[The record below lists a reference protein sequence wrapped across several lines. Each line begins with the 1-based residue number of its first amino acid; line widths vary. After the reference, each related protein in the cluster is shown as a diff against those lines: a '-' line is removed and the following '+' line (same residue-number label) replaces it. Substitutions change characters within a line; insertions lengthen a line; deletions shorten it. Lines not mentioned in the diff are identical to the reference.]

1 MNNLF
6 LNSLR
11 QVLCSPFRI
20 FSAISFVLPL
30 LGFFVLRAEPA
41 LLPPVML
48 VLAASLAGLGW
59 LAARQIEHRSSQ
71 TEAVRQAQDLQ
82 QQEMALNTQ
91 SMDAANALLAQASS
105 RFQELFQGL
114 PAACVCFDKNG
125 RIMEWNRAFET
136 LYDLPD
142 LWGRT
147 VWDTIYA
154 SGDAEIAG
162 VVAAVFDGERQEGIE
177 RTYRRPDGSLLRL
190 YCSIFPL
197 RGIDGE
203 INGAISADIDISAQ
217 HQAEDA
223 LRRSEERLHTL
234 YNVTSRQ
241 ELSFEEKTEELLRLG
256 AEQFDLPIGVL
267 ARVQGHRYHIVHSV
281 SPGNILPAGTEYATC
296 DTYCAEALKRLDT
309 VSFEEATA
317 TERRDMPAYRN
328 FGLEAY
334 LGTPVRVSGAV
345 WGTLC
350 FAGHQAH
357 PRLFTSGDRELLRLM
372 AQWVGGEIARQQ
384 AEDAIKESEERFRTA
399 IASISEGLIVMDS
412 TGVVTLWNRSAEH
425 ILEMTQ
431 TEMHGLRPINPEFE
445 AVREDGTKF
454 PQGSYPLMASLRRG
468 EAQHDVVMGLPRRSR
483 FHQAGPGEMLWVSVN
498 AKPLVLSGATE
509 PYAVV
514 ATFADITERRRSAD
528 QITQQ
533 MAQITNYA
541 GVLEERKSQLEAA
554 NRQLEELA
562 LHDSLTSL
570 GNRRAFE
577 HRLAQEMS
585 QSKRYGTPLSVLLLD
600 VDSFKAYNDGFGHP
614 AGDEILRRLS
624 QILRSQGRDT
634 DFFARYGGEEFI
646 VILPLT
652 DAAGAMVLAERLRT
666 AVEQTAWSERSVTV
680 SLGAATLLPTM
691 PNDAA
696 LVSAADQALYA
707 AKAAG
712 RNCVFHALSLPGTVL
727 PETESA
733 LAEAAL
739 AEATLAEASLAEA
752 SLAGIARAVSEPA
765 LLAA

>member
-1 MNNLF
+1 MNNF
-6 LNSLR
+6 LPNSLR
-11 QVLCSPFRI
+11 RLCSPGRLF
-20 FSAISFVLPL
+20 FAAGFTLPL
-30 LGFFVLRAEPA
+30 LGFCVLRAAPA
-41 LLPPVML
+41 LLPLVMPA
-48 VLAASLAGLGW
+48 LAASLAGLGW
-59 LAARQIEHRSSQ
+59 LAARQIERR
-71 TEAVRQAQDLQ
+71 TADAVTARQALNSQ
-82 QQEMALNTQ
+82 QREMALSAQ

-136 LYDLPD
+136 LYDLPE

-147 VWDTIYA
+147 VWETIYE
-154 SGDAEIAG
+154 SGDPEIVGA
-162 VVAAVFDGERQEGIE
+162 VASVFDGGQQKGIE
-177 RTYRRPDGSLLRL
+177 RTFRRSDGALLHL
-190 YCSIFPL
+190 YCSIFSL
-197 RGIDGE
+197 RGTDGE
-203 INGAISADIDISAQ
+203 ITGAISADIDISAQ

-241 ELSFEEKTEELLRLG
+241 ELSFEEKVGELISLG
-256 AEQFDLPIGVL
+256 AEQFELPIGAL
-267 ARVQGHRYHIVHSV
+267 ARVQDDCYRIVHSV
-281 SPGNILPAGTEYATC
+281 SPGNVIPAGTDFATC
-296 DTYCAEALKRLDT
+296 DTYCAEAIKLSDA
-309 VSFEEATA
+309 VSFEEAGA
-317 TERRDMPAYRN
+317 TDRRGTSAYRN
-328 FGLEAY
+328 HGLESY

-350 FAGHQAH
+350 FAGRQAH

-372 AQWVGGEIARQQ
+372 AQWIGSELARRQ
-384 AEDAIKESEERFRTA
+384 AEEAIKESEERFRTA
-399 IASISEGLIVMDS
+399 IASISEGLIVIDS
-412 TGVVTLWNRSAEH
+412 AGVVTLWNDSAAQ
-425 ILEMTQ
+425 ILEMTR
-431 TEMHGLRPINPEFE
+431 TEMHGLRPVNPEFE

-468 EAQHDVVMGLPRRSR
+468 VVQHDVVMGLPRQSR
-483 FHQAGPGEMLWVSVN
+483 PTPLGQSELLQGEMLWVSVN
-498 AKPLVLSGATE
+498 AKPLFLSGASK

-514 ATFADITERRRSAD
+514 ATFADISERRRSAD
-528 QITQQ
+528 QITRQ
-533 MAQITNYA
+533 MSQITDYA
-541 GVLEERKSQLEAA
+541 AVLEEQKSQLEEA

-562 LHDSLTSL
+562 LHDSLTGL

-577 HRLAQEMS
+577 HRLTQEMN
-585 QSKRYGTPLSVLLLD
+585 QAKRYGTPLSVLLLD

-652 DAAGAMVLAERLRT
+652 DAAGAVVLAERLRL
-666 AVEQTAWSERSVTV
+666 AVERTAWPERSVTV
-680 SLGAATLLPTM
+680 SLGAATLLPAM
-691 PNDAA
+691 PNEAA

-707 AKAAG
+707 AKTAG
-712 RNCVFHALSLPGTVL
+712 RNCVFHALSLPQT
-727 PETESA
+727 P
-733 LAEAAL
+733 LAEAARL
-739 AEATLAEASLAEA
+739 
-752 SLAGIARAVSEPA
+752 VSDPA

>member
-1 MNNLF
+1 MNNHP

-11 QVLCSPFRI
+11 QVFGSPGRLLF
-20 FSAISFVLPL
+20 AAGVLLPL
-30 LGFFVLRAEPA
+30 LGFWALRGEPS
-41 LLPPVML
+41 LLPQVML
-48 VLAASLAGLGW
+48 GMAAAGCGLGLW
-59 LAARQIEHRSSQ
+59 ALRQIERGRADADAAKSAL
-71 TEAVRQAQDLQ
+71 AVQ
-82 QQEMALNTQ
+82 QREMALNAQ
-91 SMDAANALLAQASS
+91 SMDAANALLAQASG

-114 PAACVCFDKNG
+114 PAACICFDKSG

-136 LYDLPD
+136 LYDLPE
-142 LWGRT
+142 LWGRS
-147 VWDTIYA
+147 VWDTVYE
-154 SGDAEIAG
+154 SGDAKIADA
-162 VVAAVFDGERQEGIE
+162 VAAVFDGERQEGIE
-177 RTYRRPDGSLLRL
+177 RTFRRADGSALRL

-197 RGIDGE
+197 RGVDGE
-203 INGAISADIDISAQ
+203 ITGAISADIDISAQ
-217 HQAEDA
+217 HEAEDA

-256 AEQFDLPIGVL
+256 AEQFDLTIGVL
-267 ARVQGHRYHIVHSV
+267 ARVQGSRYEIVHSV
-281 SPGNILPAGTEYATC
+281 SPGNVIPAGTELMTC
-296 DTYCAEALKRLDT
+296 DTYCAEALKLSDA
-309 VSFEEATA
+309 VSFEEAGATDRRSTA
-317 TERRDMPAYRN
+317 AYQN

-334 LGTPVRVSGAV
+334 LGTQVRVQGEV

-350 FAGHQAH
+350 FAGWQAH

-372 AQWVGGEIARQQ
+372 AQWVGGEIARRQ
-384 AEDAIKESEERFRTA
+384 AEDTIKDSEERFRTA
-399 IASISEGLIVMDS
+399 IASISEGLIVMDR

-431 TEMHGLRPINPEFE
+431 TEMHGLRPVNPEFE
-445 AVREDGTKF
+445 AVREDGTTF

-468 EAQHDVVMGLPRRSR
+468 EAQQNVVMGLPRRSR
-483 FHQAGPGEMLWVSVN
+483 PYKIGQSEMLWVSVN
-498 AKPLVLSGATE
+498 AKPLFLSGATE

-514 ATFADITERRRSAD
+514 ATFADISERRRSAD
-528 QITQQ
+528 QITRQI
-533 MAQITNYA
+533 AQITDYA
-541 GVLEERKSQLEAA
+541 GVLEEQKSQLEAA

-562 LHDSLTSL
+562 MHDSLTGL

-577 HRLAQEMS
+577 HRLTQEMN
-585 QSKRYGTPLSVLLLD
+585 QAKRYGTPLSVLLLD

-624 QILRSQGRDT
+624 RILRSQGRDT

-652 DAAGAMVLAERLRT
+652 DAAGAMVLAERLRA
-666 AVEQTAWSERSVTV
+666 AVERASWPERSVTV

-691 PNDAA
+691 PDDAA
-696 LVSAADQALYA
+696 LVAAADQALYA

-712 RNCVFHALSLPGTVL
+712 RNCVFHALSLPKT
-727 PETESA
+727 PA
-733 LAEAAL
+733 
-739 AEATLAEASLAEA
+739 
-752 SLAGIARAVSEPA
+752 SEPA

>member
-1 MNNLF
+1 MNNSFPTSLRRLCPPGRLF
-6 LNSLR
+6 LAAG
-11 QVLCSPFRI
+11 FI
-20 FSAISFVLPL
+20 LPL
-30 LGFFVLRAEPA
+30 LGFLLLRAAPSLRPLVMPA
-41 LLPPVML
+41 
-48 VLAASLAGLGW
+48 LAASLAGLGW
-59 LAARQIEHRSSQ
+59 LAARQIERRTSE
-71 TEAVRQAQDLQ
+71 TESARQKLNWQ
-82 QQEMALNTQ
+82 QREMALSAQN
-91 SMDAANALLAQASS
+91 MDAANGLLAQASS

-136 LYDLPD
+136 LYELPE

-147 VWDTIYA
+147 VWETVYEG
-154 SGDAEIAG
+154 GDAEIVSA
-162 VVAAVFDGERQEGIE
+162 VAAVFDGERQEGIE
-177 RTYRRPDGSLLRL
+177 RTYRRPDGSTLHL

-197 RGIDGE
+197 RGTGGE
-203 INGAISADIDISAQ
+203 ITGAISADIDISAQ
-217 HQAEDA
+217 HEAEDA

-241 ELSFEEKTEELLRLG
+241 ELSFDEKIRELLSLG
-256 AEQFDLPIGVL
+256 AEQFELPIGAL
-267 ARVQGHRYHIVHSV
+267 ARVQDDCYRIVHSV
-281 SPGNILPAGTEYATC
+281 SPGNVIPAGAEFATC
-296 DTYCAEALKRLDT
+296 DTYCAEALKLLDT
-309 VSFEEATA
+309 VSFEEAGA
-317 TERRDMPAYRN
+317 TERRDTPAYRD

-334 LGTPVRVSGAV
+334 LGTPLRVNGTV

-350 FAGHQAH
+350 FAGRQAR

-372 AQWVGGEIARQQ
+372 AQWIGSEIARRG
-384 AEDAIKESEERFRTA
+384 AEEAIKESEERFRTA

-412 TGVVTLWNRSAEH
+412 AGVVTLWNSSAEQ

-431 TEMHGLRPINPEFE
+431 TEMHGLRPVNPEFE

-468 EAQHDVVMGLPRRSR
+468 EAQHEVVMGLPRRRHPS
-483 FHQAGPGEMLWVSVN
+483 QIGQSGMLWVSVN
-498 AKPLVLSGATE
+498 AKPLLLSGSAE

-514 ATFADITERRRSAD
+514 ATFTDITERRRSAD
-528 QITQQ
+528 QITRQ
-533 MAQITNYA
+533 MTQITDYA
-541 GVLEERKSQLEAA
+541 AVLEEQKSQLEEA

-577 HRLAQEMS
+577 HRLGQEMN
-585 QSKRYGTPLSVLLLD
+585 QAKRYGTPLSVLLLD
-600 VDSFKAYNDGFGHP
+600 VDSFKAYNDSFGHP

-624 QILRSQGRDT
+624 QILRGQGRDT

-666 AVEQTAWSERSVTV
+666 TVEQASWPERSVTV

-691 PNDAA
+691 PDGDA
-696 LVSAADQALYA
+696 LVAAADRALYA
-707 AKAAG
+707 AKTAG
-712 RNCVFHALSLPGTVL
+712 RNCVFHALSLPGTL
-727 PETESA
+727 ALETIA
-733 LAEAAL
+733 AEA
-739 AEATLAEASLAEA
+739 EM
-752 SLAGIARAVSEPA
+752 